1 MKKILCFGDSN
12 TYGYIPGS
20 GARYSSDSRWPA
32 ILKDTF
38 KDKFLLIEEGCNN
51 RTCFANNPD
60 GDIFTGYKI
69 LPKLLSDD
77 IDCVILAIGV
87 NDLQKF
93 YRPSDIE
100 IASGIENL
108 VAIVRRICPVTKI
121 IIASPSNMT
130 LDVLKSN
137 FSLMFDELSVK
148 QSEKMSELY
157 RIIADKCGCYFID
170 LNKIAKV
177 SELDGLHYSKDS
189 HIKIAYALKE
199 IIDKI
204 FEH

>member
-12 TYGYIPGS
+12 TYGYVPGS
-20 GARYSSDSRWPA
+20 GMRYSSDSRWPT
-32 ILKDTF
+32 ILQVLLKDE
-38 KDKFLLIEEGCNN
+38 FLIIEEGCNN
-51 RTCFANNPD
+51 RTCFNDNPD
-60 GDIFTGYKI
+60 GDIYTGYKI
-69 LPKLLSDD
+69 LPKLLSNDV
-77 IDCVILAIGV
+77 DCVILAIGV